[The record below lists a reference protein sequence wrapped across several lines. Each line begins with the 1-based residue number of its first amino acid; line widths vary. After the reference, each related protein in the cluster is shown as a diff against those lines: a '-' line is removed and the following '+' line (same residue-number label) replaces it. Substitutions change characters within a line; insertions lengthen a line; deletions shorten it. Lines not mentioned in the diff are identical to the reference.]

1 LANLQGI
8 DTKKI
13 NEIPRNELPQQGYLT
28 NLKISNYK
36 FNFGKSLPISMRGK
50 DFIEQYGEIIDDVTQ
65 INPDEFY
72 PILAS
77 TKHAIFENQ
86 RITRFQ
92 NSLAKMDVT
101 LAKLAAYKLMGNLM
115 LESHNSYSDCGLGSE
130 KTDELVKMANLKVLE
145 GVQGARITGGGSGGT
160 VCIMCVGEQ
169 GKQAVRDIW
178 TKYQERNQ
186 MEVRLFE

>member
-1 LANLQGI
+1 MKQI
-8 DTKKI
+8 S
-13 NEIPRNELPQQGYLT
+13 RNELPQQGYLA
-28 NLKISNYK
+28 NLKISYYK
-36 FNFGKSLPISMRGK
+36 FNFGKSLPVAMNGR

-65 INPDEFY
+65 VNPDEIY

-86 RITRFQ
+86 RISRFQ
-92 NSLAKMDVT
+92 NSLARLDII
-101 LAKLAAYKLMGNLM
+101 LAKLASYKLMGNMM
-115 LESHNSYSDCGLGSE
+115 LESHNSYSNCGLGFE
-130 KTDELVKMANLKVLE
+130 KTDELVKMANLKVLQ

-160 VCIMCVGEQ
+160 VCIMCIGEQ

-178 TKYQERNQ
+178 TEFQERNQ